1 MIFWGPVMRVNFC
14 MLIAAGH
21 TKKVTDNM
29 WLAQGKVSSLVF
41 LQSQATLIRVPFHMI
56 AHKWVGTR

>member
-1 MIFWGPVMRVNFC
+1 MRVNFC

-41 LQSQATLIRVPFHMI
+41 LQSQATLIRVPLHMI
-56 AHKWVGTR
+56 AHKWVGTG